1 MTSRG
6 AFTLPAR
13 PDSYPVRLAETALVV
28 VDMQNGSC
36 SKGGYFDLAG
46 FEPDGT
52 VIDAVSQAV
61 DMARGVDIPVVWLQN
76 GWDKELIEGGGLYS
90 PNRIKGNALR
100 LMREKPELRGKLL
113 TKGGWD
119 YALVDE
125 LKPNE
130 GEYVVA
136 KPRYSGFAGT
146 NLDLHLRGLGVRTLL
161 ICGVATNVCVES
173 TIRDAFFLEY
183 HPVMIADACRQ
194 AGPDFLQEATIYN
207 VERFFGWTTSL
218 AELKQAFHRRAT
230 HDCATRNS

>member
-1 MTSRG
+1 MTSKR
-6 AFTLPAR
+6 TLALSAR
-13 PDSYPVRLAETALVV
+13 PESYSVRLAVTALIV
-28 VDMQNGSC
+28 VDMQNAYC

-46 FEPDGT
+46 FEPDGA
-52 VIDAVSQAV
+52 VIGAVSEALDV
-61 DMARGVDIPVVWLQN
+61 ARSVAIPVVWLQN
-76 GWDKELIEGGGLYS
+76 GWDQDLVEAGG
-90 PNRIKGNALR
+90 PNSANRVKGNALR
-100 LMREKPELRGKLL
+100 LMREIPELRGKLL

-125 LKPNE
+125 LKPRR

-183 HPVMIADACRQ
+183 HPIMIADACRQ
-194 AGPDFLQEATIYN
+194 AGPEFLQKATVYN
-207 VERFFGWTTSL
+207 VERFFGWHTSL
-218 AELKQAFHRRAT
+218 AELKQAMNLA
-230 HDCATRNS
+230 A